1 MENKENALSNFEKK
15 PIIFHGPGRLKG
27 TKILFRST
35 LLTWSIVI
43 LTMGT
48 FLGFLL
54 PSQKRALI
62 HSLLSNGESIATS
75 IGQVT
80 ASAIVTE
87 DYSKVVDH
95 CLMVVQKRPAIK
107 FVVVTRRDG
116 FSLLH
121 TEEGW
126 FQEEGAGDWIPSAVE
141 SGTGRF
147 RFCSMVDARVYHY
160 AYPFNYSG
168 IDWGWIHIGLSLDT
182 YNAQLRQMYLSTI
195 LVAAAF
201 ILISLVASY
210 FFARRLSRP
219 ILILDRV
226 TKQVGSGDLTARADV
241 RTGDELE
248 SLAKSFNKMTE
259 SLLSSQSE
267 LHNQM
272 ERAESASRAKSEF
285 LANMSH
291 ELRTPL
297 NAIIG
302 FSEVLSAQYFGVL
315 NEKQEEYIK
324 DIQESGKHLLGLI
337 NDILDLSKI
346 EVGKM
351 ELELS
356 LIPVREFLRST
367 LTMVKEKC
375 ARHGIRLD
383 MECPEDLGGLEI
395 LADERRLKQVMFN
408 LLSNAAKFTP
418 DQGEIKVTAQKN
430 RRELSISVVDTGIGI
445 DPRFHERIFE
455 EFFQIKGGMRDK
467 TPGTGLGL
475 PLVRRWIEMHRG
487 RIWVESPGEGQGS
500 RFTFTLPLR
509 REDFPSEA
517 RGEAGN
523 GCSPDR

>member
-1 MENKENALSNFEKK
+1 MESREKTLSNRDETPLF
-15 PIIFHGPGRLKG
+15 FRSLRRLKG
-27 TKILFRST
+27 TGILFRST

-48 FLGFLL
+48 FLSFLL
-54 PSQKRALI
+54 PSQKKALI
-62 HSLLSNGESIATS
+62 HSLLINGESIATS

-95 CLMVVQKRPAIK
+95 CLMVVQKRSAIK

-121 TEEGW
+121 TDAGW
-126 FQEEGAGDWIPSAVE
+126 FQEEGAGDWIPSPSEAG
-141 SGTGRF
+141 SGSF
-147 RFCSMVDARVYHY
+147 RFCSMVNDRVYHY
-160 AYPFNYSG
+160 SYPFNYSG

-182 YNAQLRQMYLSTI
+182 YYAQLRQMYLKTI

-201 ILISLVASY
+201 ILISLVASF
-210 FFARRLSRP
+210 FFARRLSNP
-219 ILILDRV
+219 ILTLDQV
-226 TKQVGSGDLTARADV
+226 TKRVGSGDLNARAEV
-241 RTGDELE
+241 QTGDELE
-248 SLAKSFNKMTE
+248 SLAQSFNQMTE
-259 SLLSSQSE
+259 SLLSSQRE
-267 LHNQM
+267 LQNQM

-302 FSEVLSAQYFGVL
+302 FSEVLNAQYFGAL
-315 NEKQEEYIK
+315 NDKQQEYIR
-324 DIQESGKHLLGLI
+324 DIQESGRHLLGLI

-356 LIPVREFLRST
+356 LVPIREFLNST
-367 LTMVKEKC
+367 LIMVKEKC
-375 ARHGIRLD
+375 AKHGIRLD
-383 MECPEDLGGLEI
+383 MDYPRDIDGLEI
-395 LADERRLKQVMFN
+395 MADERRLKQVMFN

-418 DQGEIKVTAQKN
+418 DQGEIKVSVQKN
-430 RRELSISVVDTGIGI
+430 QNEILISVADTGIGI
-445 DPRFHERIFE
+445 DSLYHEKIFE

-475 PLVRRWIEMHRG
+475 SLVKRWIEMHRG
-487 RIWVESPGEGQGS
+487 RIWVESSGEGQGS
-500 RFTFTLPLR
+500 RFIFTLPLS
-509 REDFPSEA
+509 REDVPSKEQS
-517 RGEAGN
+517 EAGN
-523 GCSPDR
+523 RFSSEI